1 MAGQAQTAAIVRLS
15 DTDKKVA
22 DRAEDVRGRKVVDRH
37 GDEIGK
43 VDDLLLDGRESKVR
57 FLEVASGGLLG
68 IGATKVLIPVDAV
81 ERVEPNTVRIN
92 QTRERVTGAPRYDP
106 ELKDQKYYGDVYGY
120 YGYSPW
126 WGPGYVYPRYPHY
139 NS

>member
-1 MAGQAQTAAIVRLS
+1 MASQAQTATIVRLS

-22 DRAEDVRGRKVVDRH
+22 DHAEDVRGRKVVDRH

-57 FLEVASGGLLG
+57 FLEVASGGVLG

-81 ERVEPNTVRIN
+81 ERVEQNTVRIN